1 MIIKPNYIIIPIIT
15 IAVSVIGSMITSKGM
30 QWYKTI
36 NLPSFT
42 PPGSFIGAVWTM
54 IFILATISALI
65 VWNKMPQEGNF
76 WWIIALFL
84 INAGLNVFWSY
95 LFFGK
100 HMLNV
105 AFIEAGLLDLTVI
118 TLIILIWPVSRLA
131 AGLLIPYAAW
141 VAFATYLSYIIW
153 SLNK

>member
-1 MIIKPNYIIIPIIT
+1 MIKLNYIILPLIT
-15 IAVSVIGSMITSKGM
+15 IFVSILGSWITKRGM
-30 QWYKTI
+30 EWYDTI

-42 PPGSFIGAVWTM
+42 PPGSYIGAIWTV

-65 VWNKMPQEGNF
+65 VWNKMPHEGNF

-95 LFFGK
+95 LFFGR
-100 HMLNV
+100 HMLNA
-105 AFIEAGLLDLTVI
+105 AFIEAGLLDLSVI
-118 TLIILIWPVSRLA
+118 GLMILIWPVSRLA
-131 AGLLIPYAAW
+131 SALLIPYAAW
-141 VAFATYLSYIIW
+141 TAFATYLSYIIW

>member
-1 MIIKPNYIIIPIIT
+1 MIKLNYIIIPLIT
-15 IAVSVIGSMITSKGM
+15 IAVSVLGSWITKKGM
-30 QWYKTI
+30 QWYDTI
-36 NLPSFT
+36 KLPSFT
-42 PPGSFIGAVWTM
+42 PPGYIIGIVWTI
-54 IFILATISALI
+54 IFILATTSLLI

-100 HMLNV
+100 HMLNA
-105 AFIEAGLLDLTVI
+105 AFIEAGLLDLSVI
-118 TLIILIWPVSRLA
+118 GLVILIWPVSRLA

-141 VAFATYLSYIIW
+141 VAFATYLSCIIW